1 MSPMPGIRRGL
12 TALAAAALLG
22 VLLLGSGACATAPK
36 KPRKSS
42 DPATALAQDYS
53 ELLRVHR
60 PDLAARW
67 SPPGSEE
74 IQFEPL
80 VAERVVAHE
89 RALRGLLDRAN
100 ALPASE
106 RADTLRARLTLEL
119 EQTAAGGA
127 LYRSPLVWLE
137 IVEAAARSPFLHD
150 STAGC
155 REVDRAIPQL
165 ERIPEALRGA
175 AVMMRGAP
183 PLDPAAF
190 EEAMARTE
198 QVFRRELPARA
209 RACREGRLVAQ
220 FVEAD
225 SLAAASLAGFR
236 RLLYP
241 AP

>member
-1 MSPMPGIRRGL
+1 MSRVLRIRRSL
-12 TALAAAALLG
+12 TALAAAACVGLWWLAM
-22 VLLLGSGACATAPK
+22 GSCATAPK
-36 KPRKSS
+36 KPRRSS
-42 DPATALAQDYS
+42 DPTAALAQDYAQ
-53 ELLRVHR
+53 LLRVHR

-67 SPPGSEE
+67 SPPGSED

-80 VAERVVAHE
+80 VAERTVAHE

-119 EQTAAGGA
+119 EQTTAGGA

-175 AVMMRGAP
+175 AVMMRGVP

-190 EEAMARTE
+190 EQAMARTE